1 MATHSSILAWEI
13 SWTVAKSRTQLSTHA
28 HTQKLGNQKQR
39 KKEFSLFLPFHNFE
53 FHPMHMYYLFQKF
66 NMIFKYIRIKKCE
79 TSSREI
85 SPLKWSQEARR
96 GRSQAGPG
104 TQIKELSIT
113 DLKRRTIRN
122 TSSVRGHSRRDV
134 HAVLGKELTTPA
146 TQPKRDC
153 HHASLMDSHSKHPFP
168 TSFLSIK

>member
-1 MATHSSILAWEI
+1 MKRKLNLKQKGARHAISIRCLNT
-13 SWTVAKSRTQLSTHA
+13 S
-28 HTQKLGNQKQR
+28 NQKQR

-122 TSSVRGHSRRDV
+122 TSSVTGHSRRDV

-168 TSFLSIK
+168 TYQWEFRASWVTRT